1 MKNVNL
7 IIDKSDLSYDLW
19 FFFNIILIL
28 FIVFAVIYIPYILYK
43 NNKLLKEIDNIS
55 SQYSSRFKT
64 TELITT
70 YESIVEEIK
79 CRITRIIERENQ

>member
-43 NNKLLKEIDNIS
+43 NNKLLKEI
-55 SQYSSRFKT
+55 RKKLG
-64 TELITT
+64 E
-70 YESIVEEIK
+70 K
-79 CRITRIIERENQ
+79 

>member
-1 MKNVNL
+1 MENVNL

-43 NNKLLKEIDNIS
+43 NNKLLKEI
-55 SQYSSRFKT
+55 RKK
-64 TELITT
+64 L
-70 YESIVEEIK
+70 EEK
-79 CRITRIIERENQ
+79 

>member
-43 NNKLLKEIDNIS
+43 NNKLLKEI
-55 SQYSSRFKT
+55 RKK
-64 TELITT
+64 L
-70 YESIVEEIK
+70 EEK
-79 CRITRIIERENQ
+79 